1 MKAQYK
7 VFVVTGAGNGIGRAV
22 TLNLI
27 AKGAKVFGVDL
38 HEERLIETLS
48 FTQAA
53 SFSFKAVNVG
63 DKDAVSSLLDTVIAQ
78 YGHVDGVFNIAGII
92 HPFTKVKDLDY
103 ETIERV
109 FQVNFYGTLYMIKS
123 FLPHL
128 LTRPEAHIVNVSSM
142 GGFIPVPGQTLYG
155 ASKAAVKLLS
165 EGLHS
170 ELMGTNVGVTVVF
183 PGGVSTSITT
193 NSGVDTSKM
202 MERMEQSRSRTQ
214 TLSPQQA
221 AEFIVSGMENK
232 QYHVYA
238 GNDSKMLN
246 MFNRISPQRAAKI
259 IAEQLKSLI
268 G

>member
-1 MKAQYK
+1 MRAQNK
-7 VFVVTGAGNGIGRAV
+7 IFVVTGAGNGIGRAV

-38 HEERLIETLS
+38 HEERLEETLS
-48 FTQAA
+48 HTNA
-53 SFSFKAVNVG
+53 SSFQFKALNCG
-63 DKDAVSSLLDTVIAQ
+63 DKEAVASLYNIVLER
-78 YGHVDGVFNIAGII
+78 YGHVDGIFNIAGII
-92 HPFTKVKDLDY
+92 QPFTKVKDLDY
-103 ETIERV
+103 DTIERV
-109 FQVNFYGTLYMIKS
+109 FQVNFYGTLYMIKT

-128 LTRPEAHIVNVSSM
+128 LTRPEAHILNVSSM

-170 ELMGTNVGVTVVF
+170 ELTGTNVGVTVVF
-183 PGGVSTSITT
+183 PGGVSTNITT
-193 NSGVDTSKM
+193 NSGVDTSTM
-202 MERMEQSRSRTQ
+202 MERINQSQ
-214 TLSPQQA
+214 TRAKTLTPQQA
-221 AEFIVSGMENK
+221 AEIIVSGMENN

-238 GNDSKMLN
+238 GNDSKILN
-246 MFNRISPQRAAKI
+246 MFTRISPQRAAKI